1 MDLQNGI
8 LAKLCDAF
16 GFNAKH
22 IWITYGIYKLVRC
35 LYNNMHLTVAAKS
48 YKLLVKHIS

>member
-8 LAKLCDAF
+8 LAKLCDMDLMR
-16 GFNAKH
+16 N
-22 IWITYGIYKLVRC
+22 IYRLHMEFINSFVC